1 VAAVYNPCMGGLIQ
15 QTPSLPEERDNSR
28 WIILGALVAIA
39 AIVVAFALL
48 TRDKHQ
54 APAGPPPY
62 AANLKLSD
70 IKMSRA
76 QNFVGATVTYI
87 DGTITNSGDKTVAHA
102 VIRAI
107 FRDPYN
113 QVAQIEDVPVRTL
126 QQFATYM
133 DAVDLSSAPL
143 PAGQSKT
150 FRLTFEHV
158 SEQWAQ
164 SYPELQVV
172 DVAVR

>member
-1 VAAVYNPCMGGLIQ
+1 MGGLIQ
-15 QTPSLPEERDNSR
+15 QTPPLSEDRDNSR
-28 WIILGALVAIA
+28 WMILGALVVIA
-39 AIVVAFALL
+39 AIIIAFALL
-48 TRDKHQ
+48 TREKHQ
-54 APAGPPPY
+54 APTGPPPY
-62 AANLKLSD
+62 ATNLKISD
-70 IKMSRA
+70 LKMSRA

-87 DGTITNSGDKTVAHA
+87 DGTITNSGVKTVIHA
-102 VIRAI
+102 VVRAT

-133 DAVDLSSAPL
+133 DAVDLSSSPL
-143 PAGQSKT
+143 PPGHSKQ

-158 SEQWAQ
+158 SEQWGQ

-172 DVAVR
+172 DVVVK

>member
-1 VAAVYNPCMGGLIQ
+1 MGGLIQ
-15 QTPSLPEERDNSR
+15 QTPPLTEERDNTR
-28 WIILGALVAIA
+28 WLILGALVAIA
-39 AIVVAFALL
+39 AIVIAFALL
-48 TRDKHQ
+48 TREKHQ
-54 APAGPPPY
+54 APVGPPPY
-62 AANLKLSD
+62 AANLKISD
-70 IKMSRA
+70 LKMSRA

-87 DGTITNSGDKTVAHA
+87 EGTITNSGGQTVTRA
-102 VIRAI
+102 VIRAT
-107 FRDPYN
+107 FRDAYN

-133 DAVDLSSAPL
+133 DAVDLSSSPL
-143 PAGQSKT
+143 PPGQSKT

-172 DVAVR
+172 DVMVK

>member
-1 VAAVYNPCMGGLIQ
+1 MGGLIQ
-15 QTPSLPEERDNSR
+15 QTPPLTEERDNSR
-28 WIILGALVAIA
+28 WMILAAMVVIA
-39 AIVVAFALL
+39 AIVIAFALL
-48 TRDKHQ
+48 TRNKHH

-62 AANLKLSD
+62 SAYVKISD
-70 IKMSRA
+70 LKMSRA
-76 QNFVGATVTYI
+76 QNFLGATVTYI
-87 DGTITNSGDKTVAHA
+87 DGTIANSGDKTVTHA
-102 VIRAI
+102 VIRAT

-133 DAVDLSSAPL
+133 DAVDLSSSPL
-143 PAGQSKT
+143 PPGQSKT

-172 DVAVR
+172 DVAVK

>member
-1 VAAVYNPCMGGLIQ
+1 MGGLIQ
-15 QTPSLPEERDNSR
+15 QTPPLTEERDNSR
-28 WIILGALVAIA
+28 WMILGAMAVIA
-39 AIVVAFALL
+39 AIVIAFALL

-54 APAGPPPY
+54 PPAGPPAY
-62 AANLKLSD
+62 AANLKISD
-70 IKMSRA
+70 LKMSRA

-87 DGTITNSGDKTVAHA
+87 DGTIANSGDKTVTHA
-102 VIRAI
+102 VIRAT

-133 DAVDLSSAPL
+133 DAVDLSSSPL
-143 PAGQSKT
+143 LAGQSKT

-172 DVAVR
+172 DVSTK

>member
-1 VAAVYNPCMGGLIQ
+1 MPPSYNPLMGGLIQ
-15 QTPSLPEERDNSR
+15 QTPPLSEERDNSR
-28 WIILGALVAIA
+28 WIILAALVAIA
-39 AIVVAFALL
+39 GIVIAFALL
-48 TRDKHQ
+48 TREKHQ

-62 AANLKLSD
+62 AANLKLSN

-87 DGTITNSGDKTVAHA
+87 DGTITNSGDKTVTHA
-102 VIRAI
+102 VVRAT

-113 QVAQIEDVPVRTL
+113 QVAQIEDVPVGAL

-133 DAVDLSSAPL
+133 DAVDLSSSPL
-143 PAGQSKT
+143 PPGQTKT

-172 DVAVR
+172 DVTLK

>member
-1 VAAVYNPCMGGLIQ
+1 MGGLIQ
-15 QTPSLPEERDNSR
+15 QTPPLTEERDNSR
-28 WIILGALVAIA
+28 WLILGAMVAIA
-39 AIVVAFALL
+39 AIVIGFALL
-48 TRDKHQ
+48 TREKHQ
-54 APAGPPPY
+54 APTGPPPY
-62 AANLKLSD
+62 AASLKISD
-70 IKMSRA
+70 LKMSRA

-87 DGTITNSGDKTVAHA
+87 DGTIANAGDKTVTHA
-102 VIRAI
+102 VLRAT

-133 DAVDLSSAPL
+133 DAVDLSASPL
-143 PAGQSKT
+143 DPGQSKT

-158 SEQWAQ
+158 SEQWGQ

-172 DVAVR
+172 DVGTK